1 MSAQEERDAL
11 TLPPAL
17 YDYALHLLHTS
28 PDGIPPRRGFSLP
41 QRPEPGVSPQPERGV
56 SPQPEP
62 GESPPSLEELSLEE
76 SRGAL
81 RDALN
86 PLPDDSA
93 TLHRRFAQL
102 GIRDSPMH
110 LMLIQS
116 AVAGLPLPSDQWDAA
131 RSLARQ
137 LTRTG
142 TTAPAVTAGVALLTR
157 LGTPEDVP
165 SLSALGLLRK
175 ITRPAVDALDALDPQ
190 SAAVV
195 WLSLYARR
203 DELRPLV
210 RALRKGEQAPIRAEL
225 VAPPAE
231 PWLLD
236 TTIARRIAE
245 AARLPD
251 LLALHPSDT
260 ALLARAGRLL
270 VRMGCARGAPTDLL
284 VYRDALTLYES
295 VVTRAGLLP
304 PTLDNRA
311 TLLSLTLDLSSG
323 PGVLLDWP
331 PGRRAALLKSLGR
344 LLADPRWAPLPDSE
358 ADEPDQRLRAGWI
371 RRTARQPFRRPA
383 TPGKLRVE
391 VVAGDPADRAPVE
404 TRILLDGRPVVPAF
418 FDRGPAHSPE
428 YLLDEGR
435 LRAGSEP
442 SEVQLAEASCTEGC
456 CGALYV
462 TIRRDGDQ
470 VVWENWRRPSTM
482 PGSRAPAPVLPA
494 YRFDAAAYDAEIARA
509 ETDHFWSWP
518 ARTTA
523 RLIKAGLMERP
534 DLLNRWD
541 AKQGWISSD
550 FDAPDTTV
558 VTFLYAPGLGSGKPD
573 GSSLQFRWAVPDDG
587 TPPEAQAAAALNRL
601 TEEDPKTY
609 GQVCGGSPERAEEL
623 GFSWPERS

>member
-17 YDYALHLLHTS
+17 YDYALHLLHES

-41 QRPEPGVSPQPERGV
+41 QQPEPGVTPQSAPD
-56 SPQPEP
+56 
-62 GESPPSLEELSLEE
+62 ESPLSLEE
-76 SRGAL
+76 SQGAI

-86 PLPDDSA
+86 PLPANSA
-93 TLHRRFAQL
+93 ALHRRFAQL

-116 AVAGLPLPSDQWDAA
+116 AVAGLPLPAGQCDAA

-142 TTAPAVTAGVALLTR
+142 TTAPTVTAGLALLIR
-157 LGTPEDVP
+157 LGTSEDIP
-165 SLSALGLLRK
+165 HLSVLGLLRK
-175 ITRPAVDALDALDPQ
+175 FTRPAVDALDALDPQ

-195 WLSLYARR
+195 WLSVSARR

-210 RALRKGEQAPIRAEL
+210 RALRKGEQSAIRAEL
-225 VAPPAE
+225 AASPAD
-231 PWLLD
+231 PRLLS
-236 TTIARRIAE
+236 TTVARRIAE

-251 LLALHPSDT
+251 LLGQHPSDMT
-260 ALLARAGRLL
+260 LLARVGRLL
-270 VRMGCARGAPTDLL
+270 VRMGCSRDAPSDLL
-284 VYRDALTLYES
+284 TYRDALPVYES
-295 VVTRAGLLP
+295 IVTRAGLLP
-304 PTLDNRA
+304 PTLDNHA
-311 TLLSLTLDLSSG
+311 TLLSLAQDLSSG

-331 PGRRAALLKSLGR
+331 PGRRVTLLKSLGW
-344 LLADPRWAPLPDSE
+344 LLADPRWASLPETAAGE
-358 ADEPDQRLRAGWI
+358 ADQRLRAGWI
-371 RRTARQPFRRPA
+371 RRTGRQPFRRPA
-383 TPGKLRVE
+383 TPGRLRVE
-391 VVAGDPADRAPVE
+391 VVAGDPVDREPVE

-435 LRAGSEP
+435 LRAGPER

-456 CGALYV
+456 CGALHV

-470 VVWENWRRPSTM
+470 VVWENWQRPSTM
-482 PGSRAPAPVLPA
+482 PGSQAPAPVLPA

-509 ETDHFWSWP
+509 ETDHSWSWP

-523 RLIKAGLMERP
+523 RLIKAGLRERP
-534 DLLNRWD
+534 DLLSRWD
-541 AKQGWISSD
+541 AKRGWISSD
-550 FDAPDTTV
+550 FDDPDTTV
-558 VTFLYAPGLGSGKPD
+558 VTFLYAPGIGSGKPD
-573 GSSLQFRWAVPDDG
+573 GISLQFLWAVPDDG

-601 TEEDPKTY
+601 AEEDPKTY
-609 GQVCGGSPERAEEL
+609 GQVCGGTRERAEEL
-623 GFSWPERS
+623 GFSWPERD